1 MIAHPGAEGGL
12 VAANGERT
20 AEKLF
25 GTDGARLIE
34 FARMLIED
42 FEQHPV
48 QYDYMEP
55 QDYQRVVHED
65 WKRGAKIYWEETL
78 GRAHFAAATSII
90 RAHRWCA
97 GMSVAYSAS
106 LFLPFCASFR
116 SLIESAA
123 DGYDAL
129 GHVASTLAECRSLV
143 NPILQ
148 LNAPTNVVA
157 AELED
162 VLIHFS
168 HARKVSK
175 GEVAP
180 QSHNA
185 KTAADYVKGLER
197 GISGLYECYSN
208 LCQFTHPAALSVG
221 QLLAPLSSSS
231 FVLIPAHDELRIE
244 GLIEAYKQLV
254 VPLFMFAFNPG
265 AVVLKVLLHFQAP
278 QFHSRGIAKMDLRGV
293 PGWPKYARR
302 MGVEC

>member
-1 MIAHPGAEGGL
+1 MEVRFVSAS
-12 VAANGERT
+12 GER
-20 AEKLF
+20 APENLF
-25 GTDGARLIE
+25 GAHGARVIE
-34 FARMLIED
+34 VTRILVED

-48 QYDYMEP
+48 QYHYMEP
-55 QDYQRVVHED
+55 EEYRRLIHED
-65 WKRGAKIYWEETL
+65 WKRGAKVYWEETL

-90 RAHRWCA
+90 RAYRWCA
-97 GMSVAYSAS
+97 GMSAAYSHG

-116 SLIESAA
+116 SLIESTA
-123 DGYDAL
+123 DGYHAL
-129 GHVASTLAECRSLV
+129 SHVASTLAECKSLV

-148 LNAPTNVVA
+148 LNAPTNVIA
-157 AELED
+157 QELED

-168 HARKVSK
+168 HARKLSK

-185 KTAADYVKGLER
+185 KTAADYVKGLEQHV
-197 GISGLYECYSN
+197 SGVYECYSK

-221 QLLAPLSSSS
+221 HLLAPLSSSS
-231 FVLIPAHDELRIE
+231 FVLFPAHDESRIE

-265 AVVLKVLLHFQAP
+265 ALVLRVLLHFEAP
-278 QFHSRGIAKMDLRGV
+278 QFHSRAIANMDLRGV
-293 PGWPKYARR
+293 PAWPKYAKN